1 MLLESQQISS
11 ENDKVDEDNIK
22 IQNEIKKKDGIDE
35 QQQIIISKSLRE
47 RLQAIQETLTLL
59 QQQGDFLVGLI
70 DRIKGIFNFT
80 VPFLSFL
87 AIFSLLLIT
96 ILLYYIPIRL
106 IIIIW
111 GKFNYL
117 RKYSDISHFLIL
129 SSYLFTPYLDLS
141 FPGIHQNPLI
151 SSTDF
156 PLAPLS
162 LQIIIHPNT

>member
-11 ENDKVDEDNIK
+11 ENDKLDDDNIK

-87 AIFSLLLIT
+87 AIFSLFSIT

-111 GKFNYL
+111 GKF
-117 RKYSDISHFLIL
+117 K
-129 SSYLFTPYLDLS
+129 
-141 FPGIHQNPLI
+141 
-151 SSTDF
+151 
-156 PLAPLS
+156 
-162 LQIIIHPNT
+162 